1 MKNDIKEIIEKPQL
15 EESLKDLNQPLKN
28 QKNQK
33 EEDQKELKKESDP
46 TRFGD
51 WQVNGRTI
59 DF

>member
-1 MKNDIKEIIEKPQL
+1 MLKETNIDLSPNKITKQKCGESCGCESKQEQVKVEEKKPV
-15 EESLKDLNQPLKN
+15 EN
-28 QKNQK
+28 
-33 EEDQKELKKESDP
+33 DP

>member
-1 MKNDIKEIIEKPQL
+1 MKNDIKEIIQKPQL
-15 EESLKDLNQPLKN
+15 EENLKDLNQPLEN

-33 EEDQKELKKESDP
+33 KEDQKEVKKENDP

>member
-1 MKNDIKEIIEKPQL
+1 MKSDNKKIIQKPQL
-15 EESLKDLNQPLKN
+15 EENLKDLNQPLEN

-33 EEDQKELKKESDP
+33 EEDQKEVKKENDP

>member
-1 MKNDIKEIIEKPQL
+1 MKNDTKKIIQKPQL
-15 EESLKDLNQPLKN
+15 EENLKDLKQHPENQEDKSL
-28 QKNQK
+28 
-33 EEDQKELKKESDP
+33 EEVVVKKENDP